1 MEVGLGPN
9 EGCSAK
15 GKKKEGIERI
25 NLVQQNGKLTSY
37 CDSGVYM
44 LRKNG

>member
-15 GKKKEGIERI
+15 GKKIAE
-25 NLVQQNGKLTSY
+25 VA
-37 CDSGVYM
+37 DHSGRAV
-44 LRKNG
+44 

>member
-15 GKKKEGIERI
+15 GKKKAVKEIKKQ
-25 NLVQQNGKLTSY
+25 LL
-37 CDSGVYM
+37 
-44 LRKNG
+44 L

>member
-15 GKKKEGIERI
+15 GKKIIIELDI
-25 NLVQQNGKLTSY
+25 TDFILLIFIAPHFSSHTSIP
-37 CDSGVYM
+37 
-44 LRKNG
+44 

>member
-15 GKKKEGIERI
+15 GKKK
-25 NLVQQNGKLTSY
+25 VFNGMMNPEILTSEV
-37 CDSGVYM
+37 GA
-44 LRKNG
+44 RKIGDCL